1 MDGCREHYGGKTGST
16 ACDITEEDRAAMS
29 LRQPSSMQNYTD
41 TGFKKVQA
49 PKQVF
54 DMLSDYWKKN
64 YERKEHENW
73 PKGNTYVNHWNSP
86 TYMVNVESGTLR
98 GGGQNMKRKIWDG
111 VKPILEEWTGMELEP
126 SSMYGIRMYTDGA
139 VLSPHADRTPLI
151 SSCIINVAQDVD
163 EDWPLEV
170 YGRDGLAYNVT
181 MQPGDMVLYESHSL
195 IHGRP
200 FSLKGRYFA
209 NIFIH
214 FQPTGKLL
222 RERDTPI
229 LTDADDEDLPIYIL
243 RGSPEEDHWLQQH
256 PSKQHIRVRE
266 SPAAAA
272 TPLEQIAQAA
282 ATGDVNT
289 IAQFAATEKHLLH
302 QTDKNGWM
310 PIHEAARGGHM
321 DVVKLLVEHG
331 VDINSRTHSGKG
343 STPMK
348 LAVDSH
354 GLEHELVEYF
364 SSLGALNIGP
374 EL

>member
-1 MDGCREHYGGKTGST
+1 M
-16 ACDITEEDRAAMS
+16 
-29 LRQPSSMQNYTD
+29 
-41 TGFKKVQA
+41 
-49 PKQVF
+49 
-54 DMLSDYWKKN
+54 
-64 YERKEHENW
+64 
-73 PKGNTYVNHWNSP
+73 
-86 TYMVNVESGTLR
+86 
-98 GGGQNMKRKIWDG
+98 
-111 VKPILEEWTGMELEP
+111 
-126 SSMYGIRMYTDGA
+126 
-139 VLSPHADRTPLI
+139 I

-200 FSLKGRYFA
+200 FPLKGKYFA

-222 RERDTPI
+222 HQRDTPVV
-229 LTDADDEDLPIYIL
+229 TDVGDEGLPIYIL
-243 RGSPEEDHWLQQH
+243 KGSPEEEHWLQQH
-256 PSKQHIRVRE
+256 PSKSQRMRVRE

-272 TPLEQIAQAA
+272 TPLEQIAHAA
-282 ATGDVNT
+282 ATGDVDT
-289 IAQFAATEKHLLH
+289 IIEFASKEKHLLH

-310 PIHEAARGGHM
+310 PIHEAARGGHV

-331 VDINSRTHSGKG
+331 ADINSRTHAGTG
-343 STPMK
+343 STPMN
-348 LAVDSH
+348 LAVESH
-354 GLEHELVEYF
+354 GLEHEIVEYF